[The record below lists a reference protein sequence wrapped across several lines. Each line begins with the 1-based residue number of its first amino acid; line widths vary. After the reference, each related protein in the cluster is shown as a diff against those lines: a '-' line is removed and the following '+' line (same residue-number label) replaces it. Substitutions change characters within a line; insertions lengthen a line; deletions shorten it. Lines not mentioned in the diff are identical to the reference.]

1 MEEENQVTPEE
12 TAAPAEETA
21 TAPQVFNYV
30 VADQAAEPEAPSSN
44 PYSPL
49 AAGWFM
55 TDKEAY
61 IHEWMSEASKEN
73 PESSGFSVC
82 PYASSSKTL
91 IVETNIDDIVPES
104 GHDVIIFIV
113 EDFWREDQVQNWVKF
128 YNDKYSYYA
137 FFEDSATQDTYIN
150 GIKTNTHKY
159 NLILCQSRARLSK
172 IRKNLAKTGYDSY
185 WSEEYLKEI
194 LGDDYENGKKEEIS
208 G

>member
-1 MEEENQVTPEE
+1 
-12 TAAPAEETA
+12 
-21 TAPQVFNYV
+21 
-30 VADQAAEPEAPSSN
+30 
-44 PYSPL
+44 
-49 AAGWFM
+49 M

-61 IHEWMSEASKEN
+61 IHEWMSEVSKERL
-73 PESSGFSVC
+73 ELGGSLVC

-91 IVETNIDDIVPES
+91 IVETHIDGIVPES

-137 FFEDSATQDTYIN
+137 FFEDCASKDTYIDGVKAN
-150 GIKTNTHKY
+150 NHKY
-159 NLILCQSRARLSK
+159 NLILCQSRAKLSK
-172 IRKNLAKTGYDSY
+172 IKKNLAKTGYDSY

-194 LGDDYENGKKEEIS
+194 LGDDYENVKKTEIS

>member
-1 MEEENQVTPEE
+1 M
-12 TAAPAEETA
+12 
-21 TAPQVFNYV
+21 
-30 VADQAAEPEAPSSN
+30 
-44 PYSPL
+44 
-49 AAGWFM
+49 
-55 TDKEAY
+55 
-61 IHEWMSEASKEN
+61 
-73 PESSGFSVC
+73 